1 LDVYIQFA
9 DGSLKRPD
17 ISIFREKPV
26 LAESAL
32 QVVPDVVVEVLS
44 LGTGQKDLEV
54 GPPFCLSLGVL
65 DFVTSDPGSWCV
77 VHFRRDSVRR
87 YTSPVTLQ
95 LECGCAITC

>member
-1 LDVYIQFA
+1 MAQEIFKRIKLSDESGERCECYSLLDVYVQFA

-44 LGTGQKDLEV
+44 PGTGRKDLEV
-54 GPPFCLSLGVL
+54 GPPFYLSQGVL
-65 DFVTSDPGSWCV
+65 DVVTSDPESW
-77 VHFRRDSVRR
+77 
-87 YTSPVTLQ
+87 
-95 LECGCAITC
+95 